1 MLCLLSPTPAALAG
15 EQPAGRTVAAI
26 LSKLRDA
33 GLEIAW
39 STRLVPADLLAL
51 NEPSGATLIEQAASV
66 LAPFGLGLRD
76 ESGLM
81 IVVRRRGPPRE
92 PVETSLSPRA
102 DPDAIETITVSAS
115 RYEIARDS
123 TTSTYALDRQT
134 IESMPDLG
142 DDPIRITHRLP
153 GAAASGASARVH
165 LRGGEQGEV
174 GLILNGQR
182 LFDPFHVRDYQGVFS
197 AIDSRA
203 LRGVEVYTGGFP
215 VRYGDRMSGIV
226 LMEPI
231 DARESPRTE
240 LGLSVFNTSVLHA
253 GSEGRHRWLGS
264 ARRGNLDL
272 VIDPQYGQPSYYDLF
287 AQYDVDITPDMTFT
301 ANALYAEDR
310 VSVVLESEPEELE
323 RATSRTRNVQV
334 WLGIENRWTERLSS
348 RTLLS
353 LTGYSNRR
361 TATLDDESKMVASVR
376 DDRDVDQVGFRQDW
390 SFRRSDAHMLQ
401 WGFRV
406 NVADAAYD
414 YSGRAEYFELKAI
427 YEGQPDSV
435 LRELQAAPSGASYAL
450 YFADRRRLSERLV
463 FQWGLRFD
471 DQTYT
476 NLSSDAQLSPRLSL
490 YRGVGER
497 GELRL
502 SWGRYHQSQGI
513 QELQIEDG
521 VDSFW
526 PAQRADHWILGW
538 RQPVGA
544 NVALRVEAFH
554 KQMQDVRPRFEN
566 LYDPLALAPELEP
579 DRVRLTPGSARA
591 TGLELS
597 LSGERGDWN
606 WWASYTLSKTTD
618 RIDGADVVR
627 SWDQRHAVQA
637 GLRWARD
644 GWDFAIAGSAHTGWP
659 ATGLELESRGVD
671 DEGEPLLVA
680 VPGPRNA
687 ERYPSFRSLDV
698 RLSRRFKVPRGTL
711 MAFVEVSNLTNRRN
725 QCCIDWD
732 LEEGMDGGDV
742 LERSP
747 DYWLPLLPAVGVLWE
762 F

>member
-1 MLCLLSPTPAALAG
+1 MCLLSPTRVVLADD
-15 EQPAGRTVAAI
+15 QPTGRSVAAI
-26 LSKLRDA
+26 LTELRDA

-39 STRLVPADLLAL
+39 STRLVPAELLAL
-51 NEPSGATLIEQAASV
+51 NEPAGDTLAEQAASV
-66 LAPFGLGLRD
+66 LAPLGLGLRV
-76 ESGLM
+76 ESELM
-81 IVVRRRGPPRE
+81 IVVRRQHPPSE
-92 PVETSLSPRA
+92 PIETSSSPPA
-102 DPDAIETITVSAS
+102 DPDTIETITVSAS
-115 RYEIARDS
+115 RYEIARDAS
-123 TTSTYALDRQT
+123 TSTFVLDRQT

-165 LRGGEQGEV
+165 MRGGEEGEV

-182 LFDPFHVRDYQGVFS
+182 LFDPFHVRDYQGIFS

-231 DARESPRTE
+231 DAREAPRTE

-253 GSEGRHRWLGS
+253 GSAGRHRWLGS

-272 VIDPQYGQPSYYDLF
+272 VIDPQFGQPSYYDLF
-287 AQYDVDITPDMTFT
+287 AQYDVDITPDMTLT

-310 VSVVLESEPEELE
+310 VSIVLESEPEELE
-323 RATSRTRNVQV
+323 QARSRTRNAQF
-334 WLGIENRWTERLSS
+334 WIGLKNRWTERLSS

-361 TATLDDESKMVASVR
+361 TATLDDESKMVADVR
-376 DDRDVDQVGFRQDW
+376 DDRNVDQVGFRQDW
-390 SFRRSDAHMLQ
+390 TFRRNDAHMLQ
-401 WGFRV
+401 WGFRI

-414 YSGRAEYFELKAI
+414 YSGQAEYFELKAI
-427 YEGQPDSV
+427 YEGQPDAV
-435 LRELQAAPSGASYAL
+435 MRDLAAAPSGASYAL
-450 YFADRRRLSERLV
+450 YFADRRRLGERLV
-463 FQWGLRFD
+463 FEWGLRFD

-476 NLSSDAQLSPRLSL
+476 NLSSDSQLSPRFSL

-521 VDSFW
+521 VDTFW

-538 RQPVGA
+538 RQDLGDNLA
-544 NVALRVEAFH
+544 FRLEAFH
-554 KQMQDVRPRFEN
+554 KHMQDVRPRFEN
-566 LYDPLALAPELEP
+566 LYDPLALVPELEP
-579 DRVRLTPGSARA
+579 DRVRLVPGSARA

-597 LSGERGDWN
+597 LNGERGDWN
-606 WWASYTLSKTTD
+606 WWASYTLSETTD
-618 RIDGADVVR
+618 RIDGVDIAR

-637 GLRWARD
+637 GVRWSRD
-644 GWDFAIAGSAHTGWP
+644 GWDFALAGGAHSGWP
-659 ATGLELESRGVD
+659 ATSLALESRGVD
-671 DEGEPLLVA
+671 EDGEPLLVA

-687 ERYPSFRSLDV
+687 ERYPTFASLDV
-698 RLSRRFKVPRGTL
+698 RLSRRFDVPRGTL
-711 MAFVEVSNLTNRRN
+711 MAFVEVSNLTDRRN

-732 LEEGMDGGDV
+732 LEDGPDGEPV

-747 DYWLPLLPAVGVLWE
+747 DYWLPLLPAIGVLWE